1 VTDPTSRPPA
11 DLTSRPPAEPTAD
24 AEPEPG
30 GVPGGRRFRVCF
42 VCTGNICRS
51 PMADVVLR
59 QLAAGARTADGT
71 MLAEHLAVDSA
82 GTSGWHVGEP
92 MDPRARAALE
102 RRGYTDHGHLA
113 RSFET
118 DRFES
123 TDLVVCMDR
132 GHQQTLVSL
141 ARGRAGD
148 DRYDDRLVMLRRF
161 DPRSGGAV
169 DVPDPYYG
177 DDAEFESCLDL
188 VESGCRGL
196 TRYLV
201 DRVGPLPTAPDR
213 DRA

>member
-1 VTDPTSRPPA
+1 MRGSGQNEPVTDPT
-11 DLTSRPPAEPTAD
+11 TEPDPNT
-24 AEPEPG
+24 EPDGSPG
-30 GVPGGRRFRVCF
+30 ERRFRVCF

-59 QLAAGARTADGT
+59 HLATESRMADGSV
-71 MLAEHLAVDSA
+71 LADRLAVDSA
-82 GTSGWHVGEP
+82 GTSGWHLGEP

-102 RRGYTDHGHLA
+102 RRGYSDHGHLA
-113 RSFET
+113 RSFDT
-118 DRFES
+118 AWFDS

-141 ARGRAGD
+141 ARGRTGD
-148 DRYDDRLVMLRRF
+148 DRHDGRLVMLRRF

-177 DDAEFESCLDL
+177 DEADFESCLDL
-188 VESGCRGL
+188 VESGCQGL
-196 TRYLV
+196 ARYLI
-201 DRVGPLPTAPDR
+201 